1 MAEKRLKLYGA
12 DWCPKSANLR
22 NYLQSI
28 WVDFDDHNVE
38 TEPEAEATVR
48 ALYEGKLKF
57 PTITYGDKHLKN
69 PRISEL
75 DTFLEENDLMEE

>member
-1 MAEKRLKLYGA
+1 MSDKKLKLYGA

-28 WVDFDDHNVE
+28 WVEFDDHNVE
-38 TEPEAEATVR
+38 TDPDAEATVR
-48 ALYEGKLKF
+48 ALYDGKLKF

-69 PRISEL
+69 PTTREL
-75 DTFLEENDLMEE
+75 DFFLKENEV